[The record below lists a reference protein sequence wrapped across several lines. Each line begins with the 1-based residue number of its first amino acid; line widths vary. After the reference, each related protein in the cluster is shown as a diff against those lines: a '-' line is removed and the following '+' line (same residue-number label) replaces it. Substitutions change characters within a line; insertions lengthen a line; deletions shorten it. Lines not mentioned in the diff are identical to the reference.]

1 MKTNNTSALN
11 KRVLKINVGFLLS
24 DGPGHSHDSR
34 LDIAEPIKV
43 ADDLL
48 INKID
53 GKLRLSRMKEGI
65 LVQADLT
72 VVVDTQCNR
81 CLDTFEQELNIQL
94 EELYAYPRPIG
105 QSEFYVGAD
114 TMLDLAPL
122 LRAEVL
128 IQMSHKTL
136 CRPDC
141 KGLCPTCGVNLNNE
155 QCDCDHE
162 YIDPRLADLKKLLD
176 SSD

>member
-43 ADDLL
+43 ADDLR

-65 LVQADLT
+65 LVQADLI
-72 VVVDTQCNR
+72 VVVNAQCNR
-81 CLDTFEQELNIQL
+81 CLDTFEHELNIEL
-94 EELYAYPRPIG
+94 EELYAHPRPIG
-105 QSEFYVGAD
+105 QSEFYVGGD

-141 KGLCPTCGVNLNNE
+141 KGLCPTCGINLNNE

-162 YIDPRLADLKKLLD
+162 YIDPRLAELKKLLD